1 MTDLSIVIVNWNTR
15 EHLARCLERI
25 YETVAAVA
33 FEVIVVDNA
42 SRDGSPEMVKER
54 FPQVELLANGEN
66 AGFARANNQAIRQS
80 GGRYVLLLNPDAFVM
95 EGTIDRMVE
104 FLDAHPTVGMAGC
117 QLLGEDGTVQPSCTG
132 FPTLATEF
140 FLFTYLDRLLKRSP
154 IFARYRM
161 TYWDFDDVRPVDV
174 IQGAFMLVRREA
186 MEEVGLLD
194 EGFFMYSE
202 EMDWC
207 YRFKQRGWPVYYVP
221 YARAVHVGGQ
231 STQQVR
237 ADMILE
243 LYRSRVIFFRK
254 HYGRVRTS
262 LLKLLL
268 AAASAGRV
276 VFFSTASL
284 VKPEARPA
292 VREQRFGYWKL
303 LRAIGSL

>member
-15 EHLARCLERI
+15 EHLSRCLQQI
-25 YETVAAVA
+25 YETVAGIA

-42 SRDGSPEMVKER
+42 SRDGSPAMVKNR
-54 FPQVELLANGEN
+54 FPQVKLLEN
-66 AGFARANNQAIRQS
+66 EENVGFARANNQAIRES
-80 GGRYVLLLNPDAFVM
+80 AGRYVLLLNPDAFVI

-104 FLDAHPTVGMAGC
+104 FMDAHTDVGMAGC
-117 QLLGEDGTVQPSCTG
+117 QLLGEEGTVQPSCTG

-140 FLFTYLDRLLKRSP
+140 FLFTHLDRLLKRSP
-154 IFARYRM
+154 TFARYRM
-161 TYWDFDDVRPVDV
+161 TYWDCGDVRAVDV
-174 IQGAFMLVRREA
+174 IQGAFMLVRQEA
-186 MEEVGLLD
+186 LDEVGLLD

-207 YRFKQRGWPVYYVP
+207 YRFKEKGWPVYYVP
-221 YARAVHVGGQ
+221 YVQAVHIGGQ

-243 LYRSRVIFFRK
+243 LYRSRVMFFRK
-254 HYGRVRTS
+254 HYGQLRAS

-268 AAASAGRV
+268 LGASVGRV
-276 VFFSTASL
+276 IFFSMASL
-284 VKPEARPA
+284 LKPEARPA